1 MERAMCLPAHCL
13 RRRMRGRS
21 LEESARIAVD
31 LTCGSILRTKAAGTD
46 LRFGVNFEEGL
57 PDFIRALGL

>member
-1 MERAMCLPAHCL
+1 MFASALLAA
-13 RRRMRGRS
+13 RMRGRS